1 MKNQKTLW
9 NSLYSKGLFWKKTN
23 KIQENLKD
31 KLVLELG
38 VGNGKSLKAIL
49 EHNPKHVTAI
59 DISEEAINLV
69 EKSINSERVSYI
81 TGDIL
86 KTKIKDKFE
95 VIVCYYFLNN
105 FKERDMKKVV
115 EKISSMLNKNGIILF
130 EDFASGDLREK
141 GKEIGNNT
149 IEKQNGLICH
159 FFSKE
164 EIKEL
169 FNGFNVELMEREFNP
184 IRKNKE
190 IQRKIISARII
201 RTR

>member
-23 KIQENLKD
+23 NIQENLKD

-49 EHNPKHVTAI
+49 GHNPKHVTAI

-81 TGDIL
+81 SGDIL
-86 KTKIKDKFE
+86 KTKIKDKFD

-105 FKERDMKKVV
+105 FKEKDMKKVV
-115 EKISSMLNKNGIILF
+115 EKIRSMLNKKGIILF

-141 GKEIGNNT
+141 GKEIEKNT

-159 FFSKE
+159 FFDKKE
-164 EIKEL
+164 VKEL
-169 FNGFNVELMEREFNP
+169 FKEFNVELMEREFNP